1 MGEEEIGE
9 KPASLYLAFPDFD
22 EENLGCLTPWNTGE
36 GMCGS
41 FYTDLFGGNADSPRS
56 PSVLSNDP
64 FSQTVA
70 ETRAA
75 LAHVAL
81 LRYSGAFQCQGLPLE
96 TVYQSMYKFVE
107 LYPSFCATLIQR
119 AWKGTRPNATAED
132 REKYQGVL
140 TVNPSRGDSQQEDSV
155 RAGLI
160 AEILAAC
167 PQPEF

>member
-1 MGEEEIGE
+1 MAEEEVLE
-9 KPASLYLAFPDFD
+9 KPASLYLTFPDFD

-36 GMCGS
+36 GMCGG
-41 FYTDLFGGNADSPRS
+41 FYTDLFGGSGATPRS
-56 PSVLSNDP
+56 PSVLSSDP
-64 FSQTVA
+64 FCQTVA
-70 ETRAA
+70 EIRAA

-81 LRYSGAFQCQGLPLE
+81 LRYSGAFQCQGMALE
-96 TVYQSMYKFVE
+96 TVYRSMYKFVE

-119 AWKGTRPNATAED
+119 VWKGTRRGATAED
-132 REKYQGVL
+132 KERYQSVL
-140 TVNPSRGDSQQEDSV
+140 AVNPCRGDSQQENSV